1 MPTLSPTPQAF
12 KPTGR
17 YTTDRREA
25 LHKAHPE
32 GFLTSDELALLDDF
46 MCKQNEAFAWN
57 DDERGR
63 FKKEF
68 FPPIDFPVLP
78 HTPWI
83 QRNIPIPPG
92 IYPEVCAAIKRKIA
106 AGVYEPSNASYSLEP
121 LNAVTIQH
129 SGVVP

>member
-1 MPTLSPTPQAF
+1 M
-12 KPTGR
+12 
-17 YTTDRREA
+17 
-25 LHKAHPE
+25 
-32 GFLTSDELALLDDF
+32 LLDDF

-57 DDERGR
+57 DNECGC

-68 FPPIDFPVLP
+68 FPPIDFPVLL

-83 QRNIPIPPG
+83 QRNILILPG
-92 IYPEVCAAIKRKIA
+92 IYPKVCAVIKCKIA

-129 SGVVP
+129 SGVILIPDHMAEQFAKCACSAMLDLYMGYDK